1 MHLKLGVSKAL
12 VTGHSHR
19 YLTPMVVPLQ
29 PHRSAPPW
37 EINRGFGSF
46 RNERSATQVMET
58 SVIKTLA
65 LSLIIIDSNAFTA
78 SIRPET
84 RAAAGFA
91 DGFELFPVCG
101 QFRIVCP
108 DNRQGRPVGRQGARF
123 TARDTGGTA
132 FGVLTAQG

>member
-1 MHLKLGVSKAL
+1 MHLKLGVSKTL
-12 VTGHSHR
+12 DTGHRHR

-91 DGFELFPVCG
+91 DASELLSVCR

-108 DNRQGRPVGRQGARF
+108 GRRHGRPVW
-123 TARDTGGTA
+123 
-132 FGVLTAQG
+132 

>member
-1 MHLKLGVSKAL
+1 
-12 VTGHSHR
+12 
-19 YLTPMVVPLQ
+19 MVVPLQ

-65 LSLIIIDSNAFTA
+65 LSLIIIDSNSFTE

-91 DGFELFPVCG
+91 DGFELFAVCR
-101 QFRIVCP
+101 QFRIVFPENGQWPPVCLLAA
-108 DNRQGRPVGRQGARF
+108 RLTGRV
-123 TARDTGGTA
+123 TGGTA
-132 FGVLTAQG
+132 CGVLSDEGT